1 MRSLPSLLAGTNLF
15 ASEALAAGVA
25 TVLSNNTGHR
35 DLIGRSGAPPGLL
48 DATHPE
54 TEPEEG
60 DPNAHCLPLSRQRA
74 VAGRK
79 LLGGGTK
86 AQRAAARRSYGGW
99 GESSIDDLVAAL
111 EWAYEQR
118 AEAAAVGRRAAAR
131 MAAGGTWARA
141 VENFA
146 RALREHGIE

>member
-1 MRSLPSLLAGTNLF
+1 MEVLILVVGLPILAV
-15 ASEALAAGVA
+15 S
-25 TVLSNNTGHR
+25 VL
-35 DLIGRSGAPPGLL
+35 
-48 DATHPE
+48 
-54 TEPEEG
+54 
-60 DPNAHCLPLSRQRA
+60 
-74 VAGRK
+74 VWAGRK

-111 EWAYEQR
+111 EWAYERR
-118 AEAAAVGRRAAAR
+118 AEAAEVGRRAASR

-146 RALREHGIE
+146 RALREHPKLDVSSSSSTAQEWPPLMKCVRNSSGLYP